1 MEFINYL
8 KKSQQRITECNQV
21 ATPFLQDIMAIIITN
36 KLINAA
42 INSEQNLVIG
52 YNKITQ
58 IDEEHNL
65 LDNESLFS
73 NFSLNNILSII
84 HGIKFIQQANKNET
98 NPTKKAIISNL
109 VSDFNNM
116 QAKNYTEDD
125 IINVY
130 HKYYSHSLA
139 NQNLQDLI
147 KHAIKQI
154 DPDLKIAN
162 DTALNLTISLKD
174 IY

>member
-8 KKSQQRITECNQV
+8 KKSQQR
-21 ATPFLQDIMAIIITN
+21 D
-36 KLINAA
+36 
-42 INSEQNLVIG
+42 
-52 YNKITQ
+52 
-58 IDEEHNL
+58 
-65 LDNESLFS
+65 ESLFS
-73 NFSLNNILSII
+73 HFSLNNILSII
-84 HGIKFIQQANKNET
+84 HGIKFLQQANKNET

-130 HKYYSHSLA
+130 HKYYNYPLV

-147 KHAIKQI
+147 KRAIKQI
-154 DPDLKIAN
+154 DPDLKITN

-174 IY
+174 IYIRLTKISFRDVKQKIHKLIL